1 MRPPSASCLRLT
13 AVPSLILTLLV
24 SVLQADPGTGAQRTA
39 LLDYLIEKTA
49 ARDAFSPAKNV
60 RLKFDGHADMLALRN
75 EFAAADT
82 DDKLYYAIAKAS
94 AARRD
99 RHLSVDVVPGGLR
112 PWFIG
117 PDGNPVAT
125 TSAPVRLMSDFETFD
140 VFVADLANDPSV
152 QGIAVGDVVTSID
165 GVPTVEA
172 VERARVYLRHS
183 TEFGF
188 RWHTPQLLVSRTPD
202 LPATVSAEKIR
213 LGFTRVDGT
222 TYQVE
227 LPFRPEAELTWAGH
241 FDRRYPGFRLNFER
255 QTYKVYEHTGG
266 RPVLL
271 LQWYGFRE
279 DLVKDMD
286 HLTRIAAERG
296 WLNHDLIID
305 ATRSRGGSLGA
316 YALQKMSPR
325 SFRTTFGNLRLSDVV
340 PAFIAEREKEFAARN
355 VSDSGV
361 AETVDDGT
369 WQIEWLRTD
378 VRRAIASGQRYT
390 NNVPFKSAHLP
401 PWSDGILDPAP
412 QHFTGRMAVLLG
424 PQGGSHLDQ
433 FAAMVKDNAL
443 GVLIGMPAGGY
454 SNTWEWTETLTLPG
468 TDKPLASF
476 MWSIGHTLTPHG
488 EIMEGNPSP
497 PDIPLLLTRENSTRY
512 HGDLIQAAF
521 DWLDGK
527 TPIKIKEP

>member
-1 MRPPSASCLRLT
+1 
-13 AVPSLILTLLV
+13 
-24 SVLQADPGTGAQRTA
+24 
-39 LLDYLIEKTA
+39 
-49 ARDAFSPAKNV
+49 
-60 RLKFDGHADMLALRN
+60 MLALRD

-82 DDKLYYAIAKAS
+82 DDKLYFAIVKAS

-99 RHLSVDVVPGGLR
+99 RHLSVDPVPGGLR
-112 PWFIG
+112 PWFVG
-117 PDGNPVAT
+117 ADGEPAAP
-125 TSAPVRLMSDFETFD
+125 TSAPVRLMSDFDTFD
-140 VFVADLANDPSV
+140 VFVADLAHDPST
-152 QGIAVGDVVTSID
+152 QGITIGDTVTSID
-165 GVPTVEA
+165 GVPTATA
-172 VERARVYLRHS
+172 VERARPYLRHS

-188 RWHTPQLLVSRTPD
+188 RWHTPQLLVSRTSD
-202 LPATVSAEKIR
+202 LPATRSAERIR
-213 LGFTRVDGT
+213 LELKRSDES
-222 TYQVE
+222 TYSID
-227 LPFRPEAELTWAGH
+227 LPFRPNADLVWAGH
-241 FDRRYPGFRLNFER
+241 FDRRYPDFRLTLER

-286 HLTRIAAERG
+286 HLARLAAEKG
-296 WLNHDLIID
+296 WLHYDLIVD

-316 YALQKMSPR
+316 YALQKMTSR

-361 AETVDDGT
+361 AETVDAGS

-378 VRRAIASGQRYT
+378 VRRAIASGQRFT
-390 NNVPFKSAHLP
+390 NSVPFKSAHLP

-412 QHFTGRMAVLLG
+412 QHFTGRLAVLLG

-433 FAAMVKDNAL
+433 FAAMVKDNEL

-454 SNTWEWTETLTLPG
+454 SNTWEWTETLTFPG

-476 MWSIGHTLTPHG
+476 MWSIGHTLTPRG

-497 PDIPLLLTRENSTRY
+497 PDIPVLLTRENSTRY

-521 DWLDGK
+521 DWIDGK
-527 TPIKIKEP
+527 TAIKTDGL